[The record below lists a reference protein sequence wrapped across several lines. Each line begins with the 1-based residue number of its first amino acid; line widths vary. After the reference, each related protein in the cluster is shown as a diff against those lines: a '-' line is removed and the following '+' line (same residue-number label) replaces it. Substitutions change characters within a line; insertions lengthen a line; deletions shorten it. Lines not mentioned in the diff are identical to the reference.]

1 MDYIKIRDKVEKK
14 IKKERFLHSLGV
26 AYTSSYLASRFFLDE
41 DKARICGIYHDMYRY
56 DIADSNAI
64 LLLEKNGFVLE
75 KEEKENSVLLHGP
88 LASMYS
94 TKDLEED
101 VSLDIKNALRHHTL
115 GSVEMGKL
123 GAVLYI
129 ADYIE
134 PGRRYIEDEERIDIL
149 SLDSLE
155 SMIIYIIDREKK
167 KLKKGQKEAD
177 VTERLYKYIKSGN
190 RL

>member
-26 AYTSSYLASRFFLDE
+26 AYTSSYLASRFSLDE
-41 DKARICGIYHDMYRY
+41 EKARICGIYHDMYRY
-56 DIADSNAI
+56 DTDSNTA

-75 KEEKENSVLLHGP
+75 EEEKKNSILLHGP
-88 LASMYS
+88 LASMYAD
-94 TKDLEED
+94 KDFEENVD
-101 VSLDIKNALRHHTL
+101 VDIKKALRHHTL
-115 GSVEMGKL
+115 GSIEMGKI
-123 GAVLYI
+123 GAILYI

-134 PGRRYIEDEERIDIL
+134 PGRRYIEDEERIYIL